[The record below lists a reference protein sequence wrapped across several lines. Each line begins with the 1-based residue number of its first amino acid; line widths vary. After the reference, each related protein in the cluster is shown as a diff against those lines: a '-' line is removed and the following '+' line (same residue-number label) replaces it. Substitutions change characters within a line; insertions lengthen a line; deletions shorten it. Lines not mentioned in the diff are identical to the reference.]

1 MKYLRAF
8 SRIILGA
15 LFIFSGFVK
24 ALDPLGSAYKFADYF
39 QAFNLGFL
47 DSISLILAIFL
58 AAFELVLGLVLL
70 LGYQKKITYWVLFFF
85 MSFFTVLTFIL
96 ALTNPVT
103 DCGCFGDAIIM
114 TNWQTFFKNLVF
126 MIFVL
131 LLFGSRS
138 KVKNIFSNL
147 IERSLILLFFV
158 GSSIL
163 SISGLH
169 HLPCIDF
176 RPYDIGTT
184 ISEEMEVPEGAPQ
197 DEYSTILF
205 YKNMETEKT
214 EEFTIDN
221 YPEDTAKYHFL
232 TSESKLINKG
242 YEPPI
247 HDFGVMDSD
256 GYDVSDQIL
265 SFAGYTLFM
274 TSPDIEK
281 ADKNTL
287 QQCNDW
293 ALMEKLADDFQFIPV
308 TASAGAML
316 EELTL
321 ELGLEYEFY
330 AGDEIMLKTMVRSN
344 PGFFLLKNGTIIA
357 KWSWR
362 DFPTIEEWNKDWPEV
377 LQQYTEEQDP
387 EIMMLIEEGLMEEL
401 EWDLIDFDRSA
412 NRIVSIRHTNRADGN
427 AWVIYI
433 TIIAFVVLG
442 LQLIPARKKDRR
454 A

>member
-1 MKYLRAF
+1 M
-8 SRIILGA
+8 
-15 LFIFSGFVK
+15 
-24 ALDPLGSAYKFADYF
+24 
-39 QAFNLGFL
+39 
-47 DSISLILAIFL
+47 ILAIFL

-96 ALTNPVT
+96 ALTNPVS

-131 LLFGSRS
+131 ILFGSRL
-138 KVKNIFSNL
+138 KVKNIHSNF
-147 IERSLILLFFV
+147 IERSLIFLFFT
-158 GSSIL
+158 GSFIL
-163 SISGLH
+163 SICGLH
-169 HLPCIDF
+169 HLPYLDF

-197 DEYSTILF
+197 DEYSTVLL
-205 YKNMETEKT
+205 YKSEETGKT

-221 YPEDTAKYHFL
+221 YPEDTAEYKFV
-232 TSESKLINKG
+232 TSESKLIKKG
-242 YEPPI
+242 YDPPI
-247 HDFGVMDSD
+247 HDFGLMDSE
-256 GYDVSDQIL
+256 GYDVTDQIL
-265 SFAGYTLFM
+265 QFSGYTLFM

-281 ADKNTL
+281 ADRNTI
-287 QQCNDW
+287 QYSNDW

-308 TASAGAML
+308 TASVGVKL
-316 EELTL
+316 EDLKSEF
-321 ELGLEYEFY
+321 GLEYEFY

-362 DFPTIEEWNKDWPEV
+362 DFPTIEQWNKDWPEL
-377 LQQYTEEQDP
+377 LQHYTEEQDP
-387 EIMMLIEEGLMEEL
+387 EITMLIEEGLMEEL
-401 EWDLIDFDRSA
+401 NWDLLDFDRTA
-412 NRIVSIRHTNRADGN
+412 NRIVSLRHTNRADGN
-427 AWVIYI
+427 AWTIYI
-433 TIIAFVVLG
+433 IIIVFVLLG
-442 LQLIPARKKDRR
+442 LQLIPAKKKDHR